1 MNHNSKQLSS
11 TICRASIASTDVE
24 KDEQT
29 TTSTT
34 DVLLDETACFNM
46 KSTAEVLEQMRSKMS
61 QFDMDAFLI
70 PSDDPHLSEYTA
82 MAYRRR
88 AFVSKFTGS
97 AGTALILKNDVVLPE
112 EHENNHENKTEQKA
126 LLWTDS
132 RYFNEAGM
140 QLDAEH
146 YKLMKSGWKDTP
158 TIIKYLTNLA
168 KAKQQKHNNNDENRT
183 DEQLTP
189 SLFRVGIDPFV
200 HSASFCKELTEALEP
215 VNGIIVTLD
224 EVGQSTN
231 IVDDIWS
238 EDRPALPSS
247 PFRVHPLKYA
257 GVSVAD
263 KLAQIRGEM
272 SKNGVSLS
280 IFSAL
285 DDIAY
290 LFNLRASDVDCCP
303 VGISYGSVS
312 IDGSAT
318 LYCEAESKLVDSE
331 VLEHLKE
338 GGVTVAPY
346 DDLLGDIQEHLKFK
360 SEEEETKKK
369 IWLDTAHSNYAIARL
384 IPKSNLYNKQNAVT
398 PMKACKNEAEMEGM
412 RRAHMVDGV
421 AMAEFMSWLEDEIT
435 SKKRSISEVELDI
448 VLCAARARQPGY
460 IEPSFPTIAGVGP
473 NGAIIHYRAKEGDD
487 IMRYLNTEHPI
498 LIDSGGQYEYGT
510 TDVTRTWHMGEGTPE
525 FKEYYTRVLKGN
537 IGVDSM
543 IWPEDTPGF
552 VLDVFARKALWE
564 IGKDYGHGTGHGV
577 GAALNVHEGPHGISP
592 RFSNKEPLKAGMVVS
607 NEPGYYEDGRF
618 GIRIENLLEILPVN
632 NKDDEVPP
640 PGSKQFLR
648 FEKLTLIPIQ
658 KNLILVDLLNV
669 QEMDWLDSYH
679 AMVWSKVG
687 ALMEDGS
694 PGKEWLKK
702 MCSPIERP

>member
-1 MNHNSKQLSS
+1 L
-11 TICRASIASTDVE
+11 
-24 KDEQT
+24 DEQT
-29 TTSTT
+29 TGTAEI
-34 DVLLDETACFNM
+34 DETFGKMNT
-46 KSTAEVLEQMRSKMS
+46 SEILEQMRSKMS
-61 QFDMDAFLI
+61 QFDMDAFLV

-97 AGTALILKNDVVLPE
+97 AGTALVLKEDVIMPE
-112 EHENNHENKTEQKA
+112 MNEDDLITEDIEQRA

-146 YKLMKSGWKDTP
+146 WKLMKGGLKQTP
-158 TIIKYLTNLA
+158 TIIKYLTSLA
-168 KAKQQKHNNNDENRT
+168 KAKKKNSASE
-183 DEQLTP
+183 EA
-189 SLFRVGIDPFV
+189 SFRVGIDPFV

-215 VNGIIVTLD
+215 HNGSIVTLD
-224 EVGQSTN
+224 EVVQSTN

-238 EDRPALPSS
+238 DDRPALPSS
-247 PFRVHPLKYA
+247 PFRVHPLEYA
-257 GVSVAD
+257 GMSVAD
-263 KLAQIRGEM
+263 KLTKIRAEM
-272 SKNGVSLS
+272 AKCDATLS
-280 IFSAL
+280 IFSTL
-285 DDIAY
+285 DDVAY
-290 LFNLRASDVDCCP
+290 LFNVRAGDVDCCP
-303 VGISYGSVS
+303 VGISYGTVS
-312 IDGSAT
+312 MEGAT
-318 LYCEAESKLVDSE
+318 LYCDAKSKLVDSA
-331 VLEHLKE
+331 VQEHLKE
-338 GGVTVAPY
+338 NGVTVAHY
-346 DDLLGDIQEHLKFK
+346 DDLIGDIQSHLKTGEKEAGGESEPSSSTK
-360 SEEEETKKK
+360 SKV
-369 IWLDTAHSNYAIARL
+369 WLDTAHSNYAISRI
-384 IPKSNLYNKQNAVT
+384 IPKEQLHNKQNAVT

-412 RRAHMVDGV
+412 RRAHIVDGV
-421 AMAEFMSWLEDEIT
+421 AMAEFMSWLEDEIQN
-435 SKKRSISEVELDI
+435 KKRSISEVELDV

-473 NGAIIHYRAKEGDD
+473 NGAIIHYRAKEDET
-487 IMRYLNTEHPI
+487 MRYLNMDEPI

-543 IWPEDTPGF
+543 VWPENTPGF

-577 GAALNVHEGPHGISP
+577 GAALNVHEGPHSISA
-592 RFSNKEPLKAGMVVS
+592 RFANKEAMKAGMVVS

-618 GIRIENLLEILPVN
+618 GIRIENLLEVQPIGDHSV
-632 NKDDEVPP
+632 EVPP
-640 PGSKQFLR
+640 GTKKFLR

-658 KNLILVDLLNV
+658 KNLIVVDLLTE

-679 AMVWSKVG
+679 AMVLDKVG

-702 MCSPIERP
+702 MCTPIERP